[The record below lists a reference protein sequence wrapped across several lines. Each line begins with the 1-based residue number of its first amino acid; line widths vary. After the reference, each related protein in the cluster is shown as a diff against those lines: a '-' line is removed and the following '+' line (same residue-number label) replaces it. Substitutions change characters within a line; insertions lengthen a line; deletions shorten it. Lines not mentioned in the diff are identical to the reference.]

1 MLLPSITFFLGIVS
15 LASCMMHGESSRN
28 SRKER
33 GNILE
38 AEALQVKK
46 RALVITTSRDSM
58 YFKMNSA
65 FAFVLSDIFNVHFLI
80 LNTTNENAGKIKEG
94 LDKAFIQYDEK
105 IPIKDSLPNTYRI
118 VKITGKFDE
127 NSASSLSRNKF
138 HQREYKN
145 NYKTIENEAFT
156 PFKFL
161 LQDEEYS
168 ILIES
173 LIDAEFNVAFFDAWE
188 TGALFILLVLSIE
201 NIICINNT
209 HLNSYQFKYAGKK
222 FPENVPEIFSATL
235 DDHHLAMRKKH
246 QQLKNYMDSVKL
258 FETVHK
264 EMDNFFGTS
273 LLDLYTK
280 IKGIFINSHEL
291 IDFPLGEYKPEN
303 VYYVGGIHL
312 TELKNKL
319 ICTNNVVT
327 QLINH
332 TPKLTL

>member
-1 MLLPSITFFLGIVS
+1 MLLPSITFLLGIVS

-46 RALVITTSRDSM
+46 RALVITTNRDSM

-65 FAFVLSDIFNVHFLI
+65 FAYVLSDIFNVHFLI

-222 FPENVPEIFSATL
+222 FPENVPEIFSAGF

-246 QQLKNYMDSVKL
+246 QQLKNYMDSVKV
-258 FETVHK
+258 FEKVHR
-264 EMDNFFGTS
+264 EMDEFFGAKI
-273 LLDLYTK
+273 LDLYTK

-312 TELKNKL
+312 DGLKNKL
-319 ICTNNVVT
+319 VCY
-327 QLINH
+327 
-332 TPKLTL
+332 